1 MNRYFIA
8 APGIAVSA
16 LLMISPTMV
25 SASKEDRA
33 RAAIQEATGKI
44 DAANK
49 IGVGATSPQL
59 AAQAEASLRTARE
72 DLARGHKTQAIADA
86 NHASQLADTAIGEA
100 QRSRVAAEAAQRQ
113 EVMAAAQHETDAAN
127 ARTDVALQSAAIA
140 NADAAN
146 ARATPAPIVMMAPMA
161 APTTTVTTETV
172 KATSSVP
179 ATVVKRKVV
188 RRAVRRTPVHATSA
202 VTEKTT
208 TTVTTRPN

>member
-1 MNRYFIA
+1 MNRLFVA
-8 APGIAVSA
+8 VPGIAISA

-49 IGVGATSPQL
+49 IGVAGTSPQL
-59 AAQAEASLRTARE
+59 AAQAEASLKAARE

-86 NHASQLADTAIGEA
+86 IHASQLADTAIGEA
-100 QRSRVAAEAAQRQ
+100 QRSRTEAEAAQHQ
-113 EVMAAAQHETDAAN
+113 ATLAAAQHETDAAN
-127 ARTDVALQSAAIA
+127 ARTDAALQAAAIA

-146 ARATPAPIVMMAPMA
+146 ARTAPAPVIMMAPMM

-172 KATSSVP
+172 KATTSVP
-179 ATVVKRKVV
+179 ARVVKRKVV
-188 RRAVRRTPVHATSA
+188 RRAVRRTPVHTTHA
-202 VTEKTT
+202 VSEKTT